1 MQSNKECVILIKLII
16 LIGQCQRK
24 GPLSLSLSLSVS
36 LSVYLLLLLH
46 GVVFL
51 VLFLCIDICL
61 LNNTVEMNV
70 HFCCSVTILSVVFF
84 NE

>member
-24 GPLSLSLSLSVS
+24 GPLSLSVS